1 MSREAVYEA
10 FEAMLQRWNG
20 LRFLDQRDFYG
31 VPQSASD
38 ARHWVLNV
46 LSAHITT
53 SAEVLETVELLVSE
67 VVTNSILHSDSGHPD
82 EIITVGVGLGDGLV
96 HVEVIDKG
104 SAVNVPAMRPAD
116 SDSLGGRGPA
126 WVDFLSSAWG
136 TDYDPEIGRAVWVQ
150 LTYR

>member
-1 MSREAVYEA
+1 
-10 FEAMLQRWNG
+10 MLNRWNG
-20 LRFLDQRDFYG
+20 LRFLDHRDFHG

-38 ARHWVLNV
+38 ARHWVLKV
-46 LSAHITT
+46 LSAHITA
-53 SAEVLETVELLVSE
+53 SAEVMETVELLVSE

-82 EIITVGVGLGDGLV
+82 EVITVGVGLGEGLV
-96 HVEVIDKG
+96 HIEVIDKG

-116 SDSLGGRGPA
+116 SDNLGGRGLA
-126 WVDFLSSAWG
+126 WVDLLSSAWG

>member
-20 LRFLDQRDFYG
+20 LRFLDHRDFYG

-46 LSAHITT
+46 LSAHITA

-67 VVTNSILHSDSGHPD
+67 VVTNSICTATPVTLTKSSR
-82 EIITVGVGLGDGLV
+82 
-96 HVEVIDKG
+96 
-104 SAVNVPAMRPAD
+104 SA
-116 SDSLGGRGPA
+116 
-126 WVDFLSSAWG
+126 SAWG
-136 TDYDPEIGRAVWVQ
+136 TAWSTSR
-150 LTYR
+150 